1 MSEGGDILVT
11 RDELSQYLETNYETK
26 AEYLWDKFPDYAV
39 FRHKNEGKWFG
50 LVMDVLPEK
59 FDLEGD
65 EELDVL
71 NVKSPP
77 EINGSLQKRED
88 IFEAY
93 HMDKEHWISI
103 VLNRVDNIEDI
114 EGFIEKSFEL
124 TKE

>member
-1 MSEGGDILVT
+1 MCPPG
-11 RDELSQYLETNYETK
+11 
-26 AEYLWDKFPDYAV
+26 
-39 FRHKNEGKWFG
+39 
-50 LVMDVLPEK
+50 K
-59 FDLEGD
+59 FDLEGE

-77 EINGSLQKRED
+77 EINGGLQKRED

-103 VLNRVDNIEDI
+103 VLNRVDAIEDI

-124 TKE
+124 TQN